1 MLWSSIIMDEASLFD
16 LLVNSSPL
24 AGFAIYLVTQNK
36 SMSKKVD
43 EINDKSEARS
53 EALTT
58 RFEEREL
65 ALRDR
70 YDKVI
75 TNLQVEKESIKD
87 ESQATITLLS
97 NKLDALERHIQDV
110 DKKFDQILNQ
120 LQNLTNTVQE
130 LRIKDIARDTKGK

>member
-1 MLWSSIIMDEASLFD
+1 MDEASLFD

>member
-1 MLWSSIIMDEASLFD
+1 MDEASLID

-53 EALTT
+53 EVLTT

-75 TNLQVEKESIKD
+75 TNLQTEKESIKD
-87 ESQATITLLS
+87 DSQATITLLS
-97 NKLDALERHIQDV
+97 NKLDTLERHIQDV

-130 LRIKDIARDTKGK
+130 LRIKDIARDTKAP

>member
-1 MLWSSIIMDEASLFD
+1 MDEASLFD

-53 EALTT
+53 EVLTE

-87 ESQATITLLS
+87 DSQATITLLS

>member
-1 MLWSSIIMDEASLFD
+1 MLWSSVLMDEMSLVD

-53 EALTT
+53 EILTE
-58 RFEEREL
+58 RFEARE
-65 ALRDR
+65 AHLRER
-70 YDKVI
+70 YDVVI
-75 TNLQVEKESIKD
+75 SDLQREKEAIKD
-87 ESQATITLLS
+87 DSIATISLLS

-110 DKKFDQILNQ
+110 DKKFDQIISQ
-120 LQNLTNTVQE
+120 LQQLSTTVQE

>member
-1 MLWSSIIMDEASLFD
+1 MNEAGLFD
-16 LLVNSSPL
+16 LMVNSSPL
-24 AGFAIYLVTQNK
+24 AGFAIYLVMQNK

-53 EALTT
+53 EALTE
-58 RFEEREL
+58 RFETRE
-65 ALRDR
+65 ADLRSR
-70 YDKVI
+70 YDGVI
-75 TNLQVEKESIKD
+75 ADLQKEKEAIKD

-120 LQNLTNTVQE
+120 IQNLTNTVQE
-130 LRIKDIARDTKGK
+130 LRIKDIARDTKGG

>member
-1 MLWSSIIMDEASLFD
+1 MNEAGLFD
-16 LLVNSSPL
+16 LMVNSSPL
-24 AGFAIYLVTQNK
+24 AGFAIYLVMQNK

-53 EALTT
+53 EVLTE
-58 RFEEREL
+58 RFENRESE
-65 ALRDR
+65 LRAR
-70 YDKVI
+70 YDTVI
-75 TNLQVEKESIKD
+75 SDLQKEKEAIKD
-87 ESQATITLLS
+87 ESQATISLLS

-120 LQNLTNTVQE
+120 IQNLTNTVQE

>member
-1 MLWSSIIMDEASLFD
+1 MNEAGLFD
-16 LLVNSSPL
+16 LMVNSSPL
-24 AGFAIYLVTQNK
+24 AGFAIYLVMQNK

-53 EALTT
+53 EVLTE
-58 RFEEREL
+58 RFETRESD
-65 ALRDR
+65 LRAR
-70 YDKVI
+70 YDGVI
-75 TNLQVEKESIKD
+75 ADLQKEKESIKD

-120 LQNLTNTVQE
+120 IQNLTNTVQE

>member
-1 MLWSSIIMDEASLFD
+1 MNEASLID

-53 EALTT
+53 EVLTT

-75 TNLQVEKESIKD
+75 TNLQTEKESIKD
-87 ESQATITLLS
+87 DSQATITLLS
-97 NKLDALERHIQDV
+97 NKLDTLERHIQDV

-120 LQNLTNTVQE
+120 LQHLTATVQE
-130 LRIKDIARDTKGK
+130 LRIKDIARDTKNK